1 MKTLFRSFILTA
13 LGLFLLP
20 VTLLAAKASFQ
31 SVAQPFLENHC
42 LDCHDEETKKGD
54 LVLDGLTGV
63 NAETFEVWKSVW
75 EQVALKEMPPKK
87 KKNQPDAIDRLH
99 LSQWIL
105 GELERVME
113 DKGGFDSHHLPAKG
127 NHLDHDLLFGKVP
140 RDLEPSSTPARIWRI
155 NPQEHLVRLNELINK
170 EPVYNPKTP
179 GLRTRGDHIP
189 WNNQGEVK
197 VYYGLD
203 RIMGQVGGSAAYAA
217 AITGF
222 SPILDTTGH
231 HGLRSYPVLYSVNGA
246 QASQIA
252 SHAEDIIR
260 FMAYGPKIEPY
271 QLGAPLVAGE
281 WVPSRKLPEKYKD
294 VDIRGTVE
302 SLFYKEEVMR
312 PLTPVYDLVQE
323 ENPSEDKL
331 QATVDFLFEALAFRE
346 PSAKESDVYL
356 KILKES
362 IAELGLKEGVILGL
376 APIFLDRDALFRPE
390 LAQYGKPDEHGR
402 VMLQGHELALAL
414 NGAFSYLKPDAALKK
429 ALKEGRL
436 KTRDDVRRE
445 VTRILSDESIRKPRI
460 LQFFHE
466 YFDYDLAGGI
476 CKDAKA
482 LREAG
487 GEGKFPNV
495 MFGMTASVDRLI
507 ELIVQEDKQVLKELL
522 STDRVILDPGSDRLY
537 FSTCENLK
545 KPPPRDKKDKKK
557 KPTPEELGQIALPK
571 GEGIKVRIPAVKFT
585 NGSNARTLVR
595 VPKEERMGILT
606 HPSWLVSHSD
616 AMDNHAI
623 LRGKWIRERLLGG
636 GIPDIPITVD
646 AQLPDEPT
654 NTLRERMRVTRES
667 ECWRCH
673 QKMDPLGLPFEM
685 YSHLGLRRTTE
696 LGKPVDTTGEI
707 IDSGDPA
714 LDGPVKNALE
724 MIDKLAKSERVEQV
738 FVRHVFRF
746 WMGRNETLEDA
757 PALQAAHRAYR
768 EKDGSMKALLTSLLT
783 SDAFLYRKVQHNRAG
798 K

>member
-1 MKTLFRSFILTA
+1 MKTFFRFLVPCA
-13 LGLFLLP
+13 LVFSVP
-20 VTLLAAKASFQ
+20 VVPFAAQPSFQ
-31 SVAQPFLENHC
+31 SLVEPFLENHC
-42 LDCHDEETKKGD
+42 FDCHDEETKKGD
-54 LVLDGLTGV
+54 LVLDGLTEV
-63 NAETFEVWKSVW
+63 NEENFGVWKSVW

-87 KKNQPDAIDRLH
+87 KKNQPETIDRFR
-99 LSQWIL
+99 LSQWIVE
-105 GELERVME
+105 ELERTTE
-113 DKGGFDSHHLPAKG
+113 DKGGFDSHRLPTKA
-127 NHLDHDLLFGKVP
+127 NHLDHDLLFGELPK
-140 RDLEPSSTPARIWRI
+140 DLEPASTPARIWRI

-170 EPVYNPKTP
+170 EPEYNPKTP
-179 GLRTRGDHIP
+179 GLRARGDHIP
-189 WNNQGEVK
+189 WNNQGEIK

-203 RIMGQVGGSAAYAA
+203 RIKGQVGGSAAYAA

-222 SPILDTTGH
+222 SPILNTSGR
-231 HGLRSYPVLYSVNGA
+231 HGLRSYPILYSVNGA

-252 SHAEDIIR
+252 RHAEDIVR

-271 QLGAPLVAGE
+271 QFTG
-281 WVPSRKLPEKYKD
+281 KLPEKYKG

-331 QATVDFLFEALAFRE
+331 RAAVDFLFEALAFRE
-346 PSAKESDVYL
+346 PSSKESDLYL

-362 IAELGLKEGVILGL
+362 IAGLGLKEGVVLGL
-376 APIFLDRDALFRPE
+376 TPIFLDQDALFRPE
-390 LAQYGKPDEHGR
+390 LAQYGKPDQYGR
-402 VMLQGHELALAL
+402 VMLQGHELAVAV
-414 NGAFSYLKPDAALKK
+414 NGAFSYLKPDAELKK

-436 KTRDDVRRE
+436 ETREDVRRE

-476 CKDAKA
+476 CKDSKA
-482 LREAG
+482 LNAAG
-487 GEGKFPNV
+487 GRSKFPNV

-522 STDRVILDPGSDRLY
+522 TTDRIILDPGNDVIY
-537 FSTCENLK
+537 FSTRENLK

-557 KPTPEELGQIALPK
+557 KPTPEELGQIALA
-571 GEGIKVRIPAVKFT
+571 EVERINVRIPAVKFT
-585 NGSNARTLVR
+585 GGSNVRTLVTA
-595 VPKEERMGILT
+595 PKDERMGILT

-623 LRGKWIRERLLGG
+623 HRGIWIRERLLGG

-646 AQLPDEPT
+646 AQLPDEPK

-673 QKMDPLGLPFEM
+673 QKMDPIGLAFEM
-685 YSHLGLRRTTE
+685 YNHAGLRRTTE
-696 LGKPVDTTGEI
+696 LGEPVDTSGEI

-724 MIDKLAKSERVEQV
+724 MIEKLAASERVEQV

-746 WMGRNETLEDA
+746 WMGRNETLNDA
-757 PALQAAHRAYR
+757 PVLQAAHKAYK
-768 EKDGSMKALLTSLLT
+768 ENDGSMKALIISLLT
-783 SDAFLYRKVQHNRAG
+783 SDAFLYRKVETNLAE